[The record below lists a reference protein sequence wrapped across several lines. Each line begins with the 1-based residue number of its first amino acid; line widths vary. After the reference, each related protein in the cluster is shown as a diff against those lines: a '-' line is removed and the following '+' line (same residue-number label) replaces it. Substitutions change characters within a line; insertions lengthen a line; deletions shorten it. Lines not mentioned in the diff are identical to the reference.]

1 MAMIT
6 LGDCSILT
14 VVLSFNSFSITSIRQ
29 SFCSGSKLEKYNF
42 FWLIL
47 TLLMTSGTLKI
58 NSMFLYLALTIIEK
72 ALAIVE
78 PHYGIVFHVI

>member
-42 FWLIL
+42 FWLIFWF
-47 TLLMTSGTLKI
+47 LLMIQPNYKRERNAITIHAQQNTSKQMKQNKT
-58 NSMFLYLALTIIEK
+58 N
-72 ALAIVE
+72 
-78 PHYGIVFHVI
+78 